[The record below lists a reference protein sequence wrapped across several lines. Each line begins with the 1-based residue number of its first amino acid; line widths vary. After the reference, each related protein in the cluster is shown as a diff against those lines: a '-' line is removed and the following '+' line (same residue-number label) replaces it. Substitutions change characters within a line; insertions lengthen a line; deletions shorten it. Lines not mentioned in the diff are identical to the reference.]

1 MSPIYLAILAA
12 VSFGLWTVF
21 HKIAAP
27 HINQIFGAVI
37 VSAVAV
43 IVGLLVLAPRFKS
56 TELFNDWRGIFF
68 VMLAG
73 ITAFFIDYLALSAYS
88 KGLPVS
94 VGAPVIIGGSIALA
108 SVIGFFMGESVNL
121 TKILALILIISGS
134 TILAYFS
141 K

>member
-1 MSPIYLAILAA
+1 MSAVYLAILAA

-27 HINQIFGAVI
+27 HINQIVGAIV

-43 IVGLLVLAPRFKS
+43 IVGLIALAPKIKDVH
-56 TELFNDWRGIFF
+56 LFEDWRGIVF
-68 VMLAG
+68 VALAG
-73 ITAFFIDYLALSAYS
+73 IAAFFIDYLALSAYG

-94 VGAPVIIGGSIALA
+94 VGGPIIIGGSIALA
-108 SVIGFFMGESVNL
+108 SIIGFFMGESMSLLKV
-121 TKILALILIISGS
+121 IALILIIGGSGL
-134 TILAYFS
+134 LAYLS

>member
-1 MSPIYLAILAA
+1 MSGIYLAILAA

-27 HINQIFGAVI
+27 HINQIVGAIV

-43 IVGLLVLAPRFKS
+43 IVGLIVLVPKIKS
-56 TELFNDWRGIFF
+56 VHLFEDWRGIVF
-68 VMLAG
+68 VALAG
-73 ITAFFIDYLALSAYS
+73 IAAFFIDYLALSAYG

-94 VGAPVIIGGSIALA
+94 VGGPIIIGGSIALA
-108 SVIGFFMGESVNL
+108 SVIGFFMGESVSL
-121 TKILALILIISGS
+121 LKIVALILIIAGSGL
-134 TILAYFS
+134 LAYLS